1 MLSSLIA
8 YRPRSPS
15 NPRTLLLPCLLSP
28 ERYGRVRLR
37 FSVKW
42 HSNFQRIARY
52 PAALSGGDGPDIL
65 PFNDRRWMIAAL
77 FATQGPSVDKSFK
90 WSVCRARINEAV
102 EVLSVVS
109 LAQRAIKSIICYRKG
124 NVLTSLLCGLMWQ
137 LCCVQP
143 NFLPSCYPLLLLAIL
158 SVQHSR
164 SGAYA
169 LGARAAPGA
178 MSITRSFF
186 SFLLGAPRGHTANP
200 PSSVD
205 SDPDDSDE
213 DTDDE
218 DAPTYSSELAKARL
232 ERIAAKH
239 KAATEA
245 AKRRPRRK
253 AASCTAVSKARV
265 PDDAVSLAP
274 ASLQRQASLDE
285 DLLLHGLAGALE
297 RQRRE
302 AEVNSRF
309 ASAMAH
315 PQRRSPVG
323 AACCLLFADIT
334 ARLPCPAV
342 SLVVDGDH
350 CGAHPI

>member
-1 MLSSLIA
+1 MASMVVQDGPP
-8 YRPRSPS
+8 PRDACTHRLACSPS
-15 NPRTLLLPCLLSP
+15 SWNCSWPPVLSLPRPAGAAFL
-28 ERYGRVRLR
+28 
-37 FSVKW
+37 
-42 HSNFQRIARY
+42 N
-52 PAALSGGDGPDIL
+52 AALLDAL
-65 PFNDRRWMIAAL
+65 P
-77 FATQGPSVDKSFK
+77 
-90 WSVCRARINEAV
+90 RAHH
-102 EVLSVVS
+102 S
-109 LAQRAIKSIICYRKG
+109 
-124 NVLTSLLCGLMWQ
+124 
-137 LCCVQP
+137 
-143 NFLPSCYPLLLLAIL
+143 PL
-158 SVQHSR
+158 Q
-164 SGAYA
+164 
-169 LGARAAPGA
+169 
-178 MSITRSFF
+178 
-186 SFLLGAPRGHTANP
+186 
-200 PSSVD
+200 
-205 SDPDDSDE
+205 
-213 DTDDE
+213 
-218 DAPTYSSELAKARL
+218 AKARL